1 LLFCSSNARFVV
13 RCRILG
19 PGNKNLPLILS
30 IVVRVLS
37 KGHDLATDDTVQRMA
52 RLVTQIQ
59 QNLPS
64 DVFQG
69 VCAQLSPADQAA
81 LQKTL
86 SGQ

>member
-1 LLFCSSNARFVV
+1 MLANFGCSL

-30 IVVRVLS
+30 IIVRVLS

-52 RLVTQIQ
+52 RLVSQVQ
-59 QNLPS
+59 ASLPQ

-69 VCAQLSPADQAA
+69 IFAQLSPADQAA